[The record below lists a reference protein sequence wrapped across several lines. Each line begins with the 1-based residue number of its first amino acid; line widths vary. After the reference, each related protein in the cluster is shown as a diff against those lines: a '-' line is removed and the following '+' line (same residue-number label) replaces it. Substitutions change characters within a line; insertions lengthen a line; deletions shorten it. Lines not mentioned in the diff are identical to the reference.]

1 MAIREPDD
9 YGLRRV
15 KQERRVPVLSAPLHE
30 TFTEIKISFKNNET
44 VIIVFRC
51 SSGVAA
57 SCSSRFFSLVRF
69 LKKVRTPLFQTCDKQ
84 MIKAKSDRRSK
95 IFQFN

>member
-30 TFTEIKISFKNNET
+30 TFTEIQISFKNNKT

-57 SCSSRFFSLVRF
+57 SCSSGFFF
-69 LKKVRTPLFQTCDKQ
+69 TCEVLEKGKNSF
-84 MIKAKSDRRSK
+84 ISDL
-95 IFQFN
+95 